1 MATGK
6 KIRIGDLLVQNGVI
20 TEPQL
25 MEALSKQKQTGQKLG
40 RTLIALGMVTEPRFI
55 EFLSQQLGIPAV
67 ELSRYEF
74 NQKEVMRLS
83 EAHARRFRAIVLK
96 ENADHFLIGMADP
109 MDLFAFDEL
118 QRLLPKPLKQAMVA
132 ESQLLNTLDL
142 MYRRTEEISSLAVEL
157 DEEIAEDAFDIA
169 DMAATDDSE
178 VPVVK
183 LLQKIFEDAVQVRAS
198 DIHIEPDEKV
208 LRIRQRIDGVLQE
221 HVVKEKRVA
230 SALVLRLKLMAELNI
245 SEKRLPQDGRF
256 NINVNGRS
264 LDIRISTMP
273 IQYGESVVMR
283 LLDQSAGTIGLD
295 KAGLPDSLL
304 KRFRRLIHQP
314 NGLILVT
321 GPTGSGKTTTL
332 YGALMELNDPAKKII
347 TVEDPVEYRLDRIN
361 QVNINP
367 KIGLDFAT
375 VLRASL
381 RQDPDILLVGEIR
394 DHETATI
401 ALRAAMTGH
410 LVLSTLHTNDAI
422 SSAMRLIDIGIE
434 GFMAATA
441 LRGVLAQRLVRRI
454 CVHCKETYH
463 PNHTEQVW
471 LKDELGSESLELEL
485 FHGRGCTYCNNSGYS
500 GRIGIFELLELDNGM
515 SDALRAADTAS
526 FAHSARHSDGFVT
539 LAESALEY
547 ARQGVTTLEEVFRVT
562 EQMED
567 IASDIAEARVA
578 TSATQPDEGSGLTLE
593 PIEAT
598 EPSVSTESKRWD

>member
-25 MEALSKQKQTGQKLG
+25 MEALGKQKQTGQKLG
-40 RTLIALGMVTEPRFI
+40 RTLIALGMVTENRFI
-55 EFLSQQLGIPAV
+55 EFLSQQLNIPSV

-74 NQKEVMRLS
+74 DQKEVLRLS

-96 ENADHFLIGMADP
+96 ENPDHFLIGMADP

-118 QRLLPKPLKQAMVA
+118 QRLLGKPLKQAVVS
-132 ESQLLNTLDL
+132 EGQLLSTLDL
-142 MYRRTEEISSLAVEL
+142 LYRRTEEISSLAVEL

-169 DMAATDDSE
+169 DIAATDDSE

-221 HVVKEKRVA
+221 HVVNERRVA
-230 SALVLRLKLMAELNI
+230 NALVLRLKLMAELNI

-256 NINVNGRS
+256 NINVKGRS
-264 LDIRISTMP
+264 LDVRISTMP

-295 KAGLPDSLL
+295 RAGLPADVLA
-304 KRFRRLIHQP
+304 RFRRMIHQP

-332 YGALMELNDPAKKII
+332 YGGLMELNDPAKKII

-361 QVNINP
+361 QVNVNP

-401 ALRAAMTGH
+401 AMRAAMTGH

-454 CVHCKETYH
+454 CVHCKQDYSPSH
-463 PNHTEQVW
+463 SEQSW
-471 LKDELGSESLELEL
+471 LEEELGAEGSQLQL
-485 FHGRGCTYCNNSGYS
+485 FHGQGCTYCNNTGYS
-500 GRIGIFELLELDNGM
+500 GRIGIFELLEIDDSM

-526 FAHSARHSDGFVT
+526 FAHSARHSEGFKT
-539 LAESALEY
+539 LAQSALEY

-562 EQMED
+562 EQMEG
-567 IASDIAEARVA
+567 IASDIIEARA
-578 TSATQPDEGSGLTLE
+578 AQPADSDSGLSLE
-593 PIEAT
+593 PLEAR
-598 EPSVSTESKRWD
+598 SSDASI

>member
-25 MEALSKQKQTGQKLG
+25 MEALAKQKQTGQKLG
-40 RTLIALGMVTEPRFI
+40 RTLIALGMVTENRFI
-55 EFLSQQLGIPAV
+55 EFLSQQLNIPAV
-67 ELSRYEF
+67 ELNRYEF
-74 NQKEVMRLS
+74 NKKEVLRLS

-96 ENADHFLIGMADP
+96 EHTDHFLIGMADP

-118 QRLLPKPLKQAMVA
+118 QRLLTKPLKQAVVS
-132 ESQLLNTLDL
+132 EGQLLSTLDML
-142 MYRRTEEISSLAVEL
+142 YRRTEEISSLAVEL

-169 DMAATDDSE
+169 DIAATDDSE

-221 HVVKEKRVA
+221 HVVNERRVA
-230 SALVLRLKLMAELNI
+230 NALVLRLKLMAELNI

-256 NINVNGRS
+256 NINVKGKS
-264 LDIRISTMP
+264 LDVRMSTMP
-273 IQYGESVVMR
+273 IQHGESVVMR
-283 LLDQSAGTIGLD
+283 LLDQSAGSIGLD
-295 KAGLPDSLL
+295 KAGLPADVLA
-304 KRFRRLIHQP
+304 RFRRMIHQP

-332 YGALMELNDPAKKII
+332 YGGLMELNDPAKKII

-375 VLRASL
+375 VLRATL

-401 ALRAAMTGH
+401 AMRAAMTGH

-454 CVHCKETYH
+454 CVQCKQEYH
-463 PNHTEQVW
+463 PTHSEQNW
-471 LKDELGSESLELEL
+471 LDEELGVEAAQMQL
-485 FHGRGCTYCNNSGYS
+485 FHGEGCTSCNNTGYS
-500 GRIGIFELLELDNGM
+500 GRIGIFELLELDDAM

-526 FAHSARHSDGFVT
+526 FAHIARHSEGFQT
-539 LAESALEY
+539 LAQSALEY

-562 EQMED
+562 EQMEG
-567 IASDIAEARVA
+567 IASDIAESRAA
-578 TSATQPDEGSGLTLE
+578 KPAETASGLSLE
-593 PIEAT
+593 PLG
-598 EPSVSTESKRWD
+598 PSDASV